1 MIGNNVSWGR
11 SLPRVIME
19 LQTDTPQGWRYYL
32 ARFLMLIAAR
42 IINSKIITR
51 RTLPVLEAE

>member
-1 MIGNNVSWGR
+1 MISWGR